1 MNLDNLSREIRMVCR
16 ACGNDEFEY
25 DDVAGD
31 LSNVPDETELKC
43 THCSLKT
50 TKGELVEDNSESI
63 NAAVDEISEEVVA
76 AVQTELDTVFK
87 KAFR

>member
-76 AVQTELDTVFK
+76 AVQKELDTVIK
-87 KAFR
+87 KVFR

>member
-31 LSNVPDETELKC
+31 LSNAPDEIELKC

-76 AVQTELDTVFK
+76 AVQKELDTVIK
-87 KAFR
+87 KVFR

>member
-1 MNLDNLSREIRMVCR
+1 MVCR
-16 ACGNDEFEY
+16 ACGNDEFEF

-31 LSNVPDETELKC
+31 LTNAPDGTELKC
-43 THCSLKT
+43 THCGLKT

-63 NAAVDEISEEVVA
+63 SAVVDEISEEVVA
-76 AVQTELDTVFK
+76 AVQKELDAAFK